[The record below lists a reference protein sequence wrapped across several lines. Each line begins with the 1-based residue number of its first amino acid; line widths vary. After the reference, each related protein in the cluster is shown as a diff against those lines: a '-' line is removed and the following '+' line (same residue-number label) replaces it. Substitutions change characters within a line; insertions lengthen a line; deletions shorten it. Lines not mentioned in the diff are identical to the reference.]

1 MKKPIQHL
9 RHSLAVRL
17 GLAIMFF
24 VLLVFT
30 IALGFLF
37 NRSRQLV
44 KQEAIGRAT
53 KMLGKTALRVTSYLN
68 NIEDATHDME
78 WLVMQNLRPDSLLNF
93 THRVV
98 EMNPDVSGCSITME
112 PDFFS
117 KSIGNFSA
125 YSIREGNRI
134 LTAREGDY
142 DYYQK
147 DWYRLPKM
155 RGHACWIDPYDD
167 YNAGTLSNSN
177 MIASYSL
184 PLRNAQNQI
193 IGIISTDLSLPWLS
207 KTISEEKPY
216 PNSYSIMINRKGYYF
231 VHPNPSKLFKH
242 TILSGINPKEHPD
255 IVTLGHEM
263 LAGKDDYMKVK
274 MDGQS
279 CYVFYEPLPQ
289 TGWSIAIICPE
300 NDILDRYNH
309 LFNIIIGIIA
319 VGLLLILLFCLRTI
333 SHFIAP
339 LYQLV
344 VQSRHIA
351 SGHFDEHLPRSHRND
366 FVGQLQ
372 NSFVTMQES
381 LDEHI
386 SQLQRANDEAEH
398 RNQELLV
405 ANQLAKEAM
414 EQKTAFI
421 QDISHQIR
429 TPLNIIQGF
438 FNVVRD
444 NCDNLSPEEKDS
456 LTDTMLQNAIS
467 LRRMTTMLYDKAR
480 YENGYMSER
489 KDLTNCNEVAR
500 EAIQAFNNKPPYHVP
515 ISMDTSLPDTC
526 QIMTDRTHLFR
537 IVCELLFN
545 AKKYAP
551 GSHVR
556 LKLDSTRTS
565 VRFIVEDNGPGIP
578 AKDLDNIFDHFM
590 KVNYFSEGLG
600 LGLNLSRQIARQL
613 GGELTLDPT
622 YTSGCRF
629 ILEMPL

>member
-1 MKKPIQHL
+1 MKKPIQHM

-30 IALGFLF
+30 IALGFLV

-53 KMLGKTALRVTSYLN
+53 KMLDKTALRVTSYLN

-93 THRVV
+93 SHRVV
-98 EMNPDVSGCSITME
+98 ELNPDVSGCSITME

-300 NDILDRYNH
+300 SDILDRYNH

-405 ANQLAKEAM
+405 ANQLAKEAT

-556 LKLDSTRTS
+556 L
-565 VRFIVEDNGPGIP
+565 
-578 AKDLDNIFDHFM
+578 
-590 KVNYFSEGLG
+590 
-600 LGLNLSRQIARQL
+600 
-613 GGELTLDPT
+613 
-622 YTSGCRF
+622 
-629 ILEMPL
+629 

>member
-1 MKKPIQHL
+1 MKKPIQHM
-9 RHSLAVRL
+9 RHSLPVRL

-53 KMLGKTALRVTSYLN
+53 KMLDKTALRVTSYLN

-98 EMNPDVSGCSITME
+98 ELNPDVSGCSITME

-319 VGLLLILLFCLRTI
+319 VGLLLILFFCLRTI

-405 ANQLAKEAM
+405 ANQLAKEAT

>member
-1 MKKPIQHL
+1 MKKPIQHM
-9 RHSLAVRL
+9 RHSLPVRL

-53 KMLGKTALRVTSYLN
+53 KMLDKTALRVTSYLN

-98 EMNPDVSGCSITME
+98 ELNPDVSGCSITME

-405 ANQLAKEAM
+405 ANQLAKEAT